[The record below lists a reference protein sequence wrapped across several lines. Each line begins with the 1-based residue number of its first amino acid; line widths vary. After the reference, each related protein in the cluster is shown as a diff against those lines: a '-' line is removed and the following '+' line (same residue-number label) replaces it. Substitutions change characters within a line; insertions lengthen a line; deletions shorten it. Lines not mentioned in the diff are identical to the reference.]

1 MRKSI
6 PVNVAAL
13 EALAGPPPV
22 LRSEDRKLYDQI
34 RARFMDCL
42 VPGDILEWHLVNCLI
57 DEAWFIKRYTR
68 HQTVAVERWYQQSL
82 EFQAQRV
89 KAQNARKE
97 TSANNL
103 AERMTRRP
111 PEVADLLHLEEKVL
125 DSPAEFDE
133 ILQRTPT
140 ELHHN
145 RALEKSILFQEQLDK
160 LIASATKRFNDAL
173 ELFEHYREGLGQ
185 RLRRVAEEVLKADGP
200 EHDGDGPPQT
210 EGPSIVPTEET
221 DEVTEEVNQF
231 LASAEK
237 NK

>member
-1 MRKSI
+1 MMFWRKGDMPQARPKTESDRT
-6 PVNVAAL
+6 
-13 EALAGPPPV
+13 G
-22 LRSEDRKLYDQI
+22 SCEDRELYERI
-34 RARFMDCL
+34 RARFMACL
-42 VPGDILEWHLVNCLI
+42 APADVLEWHLVSRLI
-57 DEAWFIKRYTR
+57 DEAWFIKRYAR
-68 HQTVAVERWYQQSL
+68 HQTVAVERRYQQSL

-97 TSANNL
+97 TLANGL

-125 DSPAEFDE
+125 ETPAEFDE

-140 ELHHN
+140 ELQHN

-160 LIASATKRFNDAL
+160 LVASATKRFNDTL

-185 RLRRVAEEVLKADGP
+185 RLRRVAEEVLKADCP
-200 EHDGDGPPQT
+200 PHDGEQT
-210 EGPSIVPTEET
+210 VGPSIVPPEET
-221 DEVTEEVNQF
+221 DEVTEEINQF
-231 LASAEK
+231 LASKEK

>member
-22 LRSEDRKLYDQI
+22 LRSEDRELYDQI
-34 RARFMDCL
+34 RARFMACL
-42 VPGDILEWHLVNCLI
+42 VPGDILEWHLVNRLI

-97 TSANNL
+97 TLANSL

-125 DSPAEFDE
+125 DFPAEFDE

-140 ELHHN
+140 EL
-145 RALEKSILFQEQLDK
+145 R
-160 LIASATKRFNDAL
+160 
-173 ELFEHYREGLGQ
+173 
-185 RLRRVAEEVLKADGP
+185 P
-200 EHDGDGPPQT
+200 
-210 EGPSIVPTEET
+210 
-221 DEVTEEVNQF
+221 
-231 LASAEK
+231 
-237 NK
+237 

>member
-1 MRKSI
+1 M
-6 PVNVAAL
+6 VNPKIADL
-13 EALAGPPPV
+13 EALVGPPPV
-22 LRSEDRKLYDQI
+22 LCTEDRELYEKI
-34 RARFMDCL
+34 RARFMACL
-42 VPGDILEWHLVNCLI
+42 APADVLEWHLVSRLI
-57 DEAWFIKRYTR
+57 DEAWFIKRYAR
-68 HQTVAVERWYQQSL
+68 HQTVAVERRYQQSL

-97 TSANNL
+97 TLANSL

-111 PEVADLLHLEEKVL
+111 PEVADLLHLEGKVL
-125 DSPAEFDE
+125 ETPAEFDE

-140 ELHHN
+140 ELQHN
-145 RALEKSILFQEQLDK
+145 RALEKSMLFQEQLDK
-160 LIASATKRFNDAL
+160 LVASATKRFNETL

-200 EHDGDGPPQT
+200 PHDGNIQT
-210 EGPSIVPTEET
+210 VGPSIVPPEET
-221 DEVTEEVNQF
+221 DEVTEEINQF